1 MLAAVPL
8 LALAACSE
16 SGGQNSDRAN
26 EINRDRFVSGDG
38 SNYRWEEPDERFA
51 APRLTGEDLDG
62 NPIDT
67 DDWAGSVLVVNFW
80 GSWCPPCVAEAP
92 YLVEAAAYFAEQNE
106 STGAEQNE
114 STGAEQS
121 ESPGEGQ
128 GVQFLGVNIRD
139 TGDAAQAF
147 ENRWAVT
154 YPSLSDEAGRVADQ
168 FVDYGLSPND
178 IPATIVIDAEHRVFS
193 IWRGGIDDAETLIA
207 DVRKALEPA

>member
-8 LALAACSE
+8 LALAACSDT
-16 SGGQNSDRAN
+16 GGENSDRVN

-38 SNYRWEEPDERFA
+38 SNYRWDDPDERFE
-51 APRLTGEDLDG
+51 APRLTGDDLDG

-80 GSWCPPCVAEAP
+80 GSWCAPCVAEAP
-92 YLVEAAAYFAEQNE
+92 YLVEAQAELQDE
-106 STGAEQNE
+106 
-114 STGAEQS
+114 
-121 ESPGEGQ
+121 

-139 TGDAAQAF
+139 TADAAKAF
-147 ENRWAVT
+147 ERRWAVA
-154 YPSLSDEAGRVADQ
+154 YPSIEDAAGRVADQ

-193 IWRGGIDDAETLIA
+193 IWRGEIDDAETLIA
-207 DVRKALEPA
+207 DVRKALEPS